1 MTPEQNELITRVGPG
16 TKGGA
21 LMRHY
26 WHPVALTEELA
37 DERPA
42 KAVRV
47 LGEDFVLFRDER
59 GRYGLLDRACPHRG
73 ADLAYGRLEDGGL
86 RCLFHGWLFDVEGKC
101 LQTPA
106 EPEGSA
112 LCQRVRQRSY
122 PVVVKNG
129 IIFAY
134 LGQLDE
140 GGEAPA
146 FPDFDCF
153 LAPGTHAFAFKGLID
168 CNWLQA
174 LEVGIDPAHASY
186 LHRFYEDEDPS
197 GAAYGKQFRANSA
210 DSNIPMSRMMREYD
224 RPTIDIEGTDYGLRL
239 FTLRRI
245 SEKHTHVRVTNL
257 VFPYAFVIPM
267 SPEMTIT
274 QWHVPVDDISCYWYA
289 IFTSFTDPVDHQS
302 MREQRLKLYE
312 LPEYR
317 PRIGR
322 HNNYGYD
329 VAEQKTRT
337 FTGMGFDINVH
348 DQWAIESQ
356 GRIQDRTR
364 EHLGTSDKAI
374 IAYRRM
380 LLSAIGKV
388 AEGGKPPM
396 WLDAE
401 RAARVRGPATV
412 DGMGPTV
419 GWEDYWK
426 EFDARRRRESSWAAK
441 TRSPL
446 VA

>member
-1 MTPEQNELITRVGPG
+1 
-16 TKGGA
+16 
-21 LMRHY
+21 
-26 WHPVALTEELA
+26 
-37 DERPA
+37 
-42 KAVRV
+42 
-47 LGEDFVLFRDER
+47 
-59 GRYGLLDRACPHRG
+59 
-73 ADLAYGRLEDGGL
+73 
-86 RCLFHGWLFDVEGKC
+86 
-101 LQTPA
+101 
-106 EPEGSA
+106 
-112 LCQRVRQRSY
+112 
-122 PVVVKNG
+122 
-129 IIFAY
+129 
-134 LGQLDE
+134 
-140 GGEAPA
+140 
-146 FPDFDCF
+146 
-153 LAPGTHAFAFKGLID
+153 
-168 CNWLQA
+168 
-174 LEVGIDPAHASY
+174 
-186 LHRFYEDEDPS
+186 
-197 GAAYGKQFRANSA
+197 
-210 DSNIPMSRMMREYD
+210 MREYD

-274 QWHVPVDDISCYWYA
+274 QWHVPIDDTSCYWYA
-289 IFTSFTDPVDHQS
+289 IFTSFTDPVDHKS
-302 MREQRLKLYE
+302 MREQRLRLYE
-312 LPEYR
+312 LPDYR

-329 VAEQKTRT
+329 SAEQKTKT

-364 EHLGTSDKAI
+364 EHLGYSDKAI

-401 RAARVRGPATV
+401 RAARVCGPATV

-426 EFDARRRRESSWAAK
+426 EFDTRRRQESSWAAK